1 MDRMRDD
8 HLKVKPGPA
17 AMTLRPIMD
26 TYMDSAVA
34 VIGCNSRGI
43 GRYACELDVLV
54 VTAERR
60 PSTSLRIGDVFV
72 DLRFVSEKEALKP
85 TNPEHAM
92 SMATAKPVR
101 DSSLVLS
108 TSSAANFAIM
118 ADSARKASGIRLA
131 SALKISG
138 RAESALAKGALIDA
152 DLWLL
157 AASYE
162 FGYALLLSK
171 ETLPSPSHLLAQLR
185 EGSRGNPRGFE
196 GMSIG
201 AGLESAGRAGCGARL
216 EGVTVLHDVLREGTG
231 EALAES
237 EWPKERTEIMAAKA
251 DELVTRA
258 ELAECYSFLGQ
269 ELVDGM
275 TTLLR
280 LHPKRTL
287 VSLTEGNNRLL
298 GERLVR
304 QLGLARSE
312 AAVRSG
318 LETLKQQVSLLARRS

>member
-1 MDRMRDD
+1 M
-8 HLKVKPGPA
+8 KAKAGPA
-17 AMTLRPIMD
+17 TVVLRPILD

-34 VIGCNSRGI
+34 IIGCNSRGT
-43 GRYACELDVLV
+43 GRYSCELDVLV
-54 VTAERR
+54 VTGERR

-72 DLRFVSEKEALKP
+72 DLRFASEKEVLKP
-85 TNPEHAM
+85 DSPEHAM

-101 DSSLVLS
+101 DASLVLS
-108 TSSAANFAIM
+108 TSSAANFAVM
-118 ADSARKASGIRLA
+118 AESAKKASGIRLA
-131 SALKISG
+131 SALKILG

-152 DLWLL
+152 DFWLL

-162 FGYALLLSK
+162 FGYALLLSR
-171 ETLPSPSHLLAQLR
+171 EVLPSPSHLLALLR
-185 EGSRGNPRGFE
+185 EGSKGNPRGFE
-196 GMSIG
+196 GMSMG

-216 EGVTVLHDVLREGTG
+216 EGVTILHDALREGSK
-231 EALAES
+231 EATAES
-237 EWPKERTEIMAAKA
+237 EWPKARTEIVVAKA
-251 DELVTRA
+251 EELVTRA

-275 TTLLR
+275 ITLLR

-287 VSLTEGNNRLL
+287 TSLTEGKDRLL

-312 AAVRSG
+312 GALKSG
-318 LETLKQQVSLLARRS
+318 LDALKQQVSLLARKG